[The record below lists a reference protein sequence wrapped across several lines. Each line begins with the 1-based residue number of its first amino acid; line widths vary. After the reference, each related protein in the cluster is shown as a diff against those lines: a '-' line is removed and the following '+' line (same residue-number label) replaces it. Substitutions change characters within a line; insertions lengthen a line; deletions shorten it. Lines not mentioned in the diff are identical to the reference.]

1 MLRRVIFNHTVKPKE
16 AFPLIN
22 YCGNS
27 SACFAEVGSTSVN
40 CSVGSA
46 RPSIA
51 LTWVART
58 VEGDRNIT
66 TDMSIKSE
74 GLGYTS
80 RATTGD
86 VFHDSSLLVL
96 LVCKSFGLWGVLQS
110 NESVLLAQNK
120 NITLLSTEKR
130 TQYIERYTEL
140 KLDCTVGDLG
150 FVVWKKVRYD
160 QTNDKRDHETL
171 LYSIFLGEQWTEV
184 FVNGLQLGTNA
195 SLVVPVVDAGHEG
208 LYYCIYGD
216 GLTDGSIVYDVIVK
230 GMLGGRLVRRHIIIP
245 PSSTIS
251 TKKNHLNCLIR

>member
-1 MLRRVIFNHTVKPKE
+1 MSFISYITLRRIFFYHTVKPKE
-16 AFPLIN
+16 AFPHIN
-22 YCGNS
+22 YCANS
-27 SACFAEVGSTSVN
+27 RKCFAEVGSTSVN

-66 TDMSIKSE
+66 TDMSIISE

-86 VFHDSSLLVL
+86 IFHDSSLLGL
-96 LVCKSFGLWGVLQS
+96 LVCKTSGLQGILQS

-120 NITLLSTEKR
+120 NISLLSTEKR
-130 TQYIERYTEL
+130 SRYIERYT
-140 KLDCTVGDLG
+140 KVNLDCTGGDIG

-160 QTNDKRDHETL
+160 HTYDKTEHETL
-171 LYSIFLGEQWTEV
+171 VYSIFLGGEWTEV
-184 FVNGLQLGTNA
+184 FANGFSLGTNA
-195 SLVVPVVDAGHEG
+195 SLVVPVVDVGHEG

-216 GLTDGSIVYDVIVK
+216 GFTDALIVYDVTVK
-230 GMLGGRLVRRHIIIP
+230 GMLGGVMVE
-245 PSSTIS
+245 
-251 TKKNHLNCLIR
+251 